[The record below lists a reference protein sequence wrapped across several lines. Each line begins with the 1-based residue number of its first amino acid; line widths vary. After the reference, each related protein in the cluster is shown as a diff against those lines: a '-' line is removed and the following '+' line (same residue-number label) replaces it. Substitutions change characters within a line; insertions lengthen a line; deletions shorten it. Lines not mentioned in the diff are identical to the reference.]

1 MVSLIIKILFL
12 GSSLFLKKPFFRNY
26 IRKGLC
32 VLVTVF
38 LFYGNAYSVAK
49 SVIDQN
55 LPLEKKIMSPK
66 DSLNLPD
73 VFQFNNGTSVTTPA
87 EWQLRRKEVLE
98 TIQEV
103 EYGYLPPKPAKM
115 QVEFLYWHPAK
126 QFNGVRHEWYRLS
139 FPGSAVS
146 FVVELFLPKGDGPF
160 PVVVNGDKCWCYST
174 PDVISTVLERGY
186 ALALFNRLE
195 IAPDNDTYG
204 REIGLYKMYPE
215 MDFGALAAWAWG
227 YHRAVDF
234 LETHNAIDAA
244 KIAITGHSRGGKTVL
259 LAGATDER
267 IALTNPN
274 NSGCGG
280 AGCFRWFA
288 EGAERL
294 SHILGPV
301 PYWFRPGLSDYI
313 DREQELPLDQHFVK
327 ALIAP
332 RAYLSTEA
340 LGDLWGNPEGT
351 WLTHHAAGA
360 VFELL
365 GSASKNGIYFREGS
379 HAHTLADWQ
388 TLLDFADWQFFG
400 KQPQLDYNPN
410 PFNF

>member
-1 MVSLIIKILFL
+1 MN
-12 GSSLFLKKPFFRNY
+12 P
-26 IRKGLC
+26 
-32 VLVTVF
+32 T
-38 LFYGNAYSVAK
+38 
-49 SVIDQN
+49 
-55 LPLEKKIMSPK
+55 

-73 VFQFNNGTSVTTPA
+73 LFQFNDGTSVTTPA
-87 EWQLRRKEVLE
+87 EWHLRRKEVLE

-103 EYGYLPPKPAKM
+103 EYGFLPPKPAEM
-115 QVEFLYWHPAK
+115 QVEFLYGHPAK
-126 QFNGVRHEWYRLS
+126 QFGGARHEWYRLA
-139 FPGSAVS
+139 FPGSALS
-146 FVVELFLPKGDGPF
+146 FIVELFLPKGDGPF
-160 PVVVNGDKCWCYST
+160 PVVLNGDKCWCYAT

-195 IAPDNDTYG
+195 IVPDNDNYG
-204 REIGLYKMYPE
+204 RNIGLYKMYPD

-227 YHRAVDF
+227 YQRVVDL
-234 LETHNAIDAA
+234 LETLSAIDSA
-244 KIAITGHSRGGKTVL
+244 KIAITGHSRGGKAVL

-294 SHILGPV
+294 SDIMKPV
-301 PYWFRPGLSDYI
+301 PYWFRPKLSAYI
-313 DREQELPLDQHFVK
+313 DKEEELPLDQHFLK
-327 ALIAP
+327 ALVAP

-351 WLTHHAAGA
+351 WLTHQAAGA

-365 GSASKNGIYFREGS
+365 DNASKSGIYFREGG

-388 TLLDFADWQFFG
+388 TLLDFADWQFLG
-400 KQPQLDYNPN
+400 KQPQLNYSPN